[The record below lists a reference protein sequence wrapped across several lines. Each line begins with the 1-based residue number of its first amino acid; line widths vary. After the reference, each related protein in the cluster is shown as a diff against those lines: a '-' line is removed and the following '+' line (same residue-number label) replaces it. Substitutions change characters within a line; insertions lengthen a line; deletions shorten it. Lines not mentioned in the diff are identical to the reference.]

1 MDKFPSKIE
10 KLMENIMSEEDILIS
25 YPHAT
30 SEWLAVFAR
39 DGNILGYSVITDS
52 QDIEFLKGRTY
63 YPDMNSGIRSYKED
77 DDGIVLFAKNEVSP
91 EMIKVLESVVEKY
104 YN

>member
-52 QDIEFLKGRTY
+52 QDIEFFE
-63 YPDMNSGIRSYKED
+63 RSN
-77 DDGIVLFAKNEVSP
+77 LLP
-91 EMIKVLESVVEKY
+91 
-104 YN
+104 